1 MSQVMVFAAPPANWQ
16 DFQVLI
22 GEIARVKYVSDSVQ
36 EYGRQ
41 GQTQYG
47 IDIYA
52 VDHFDK
58 IIGIQC
64 KETKKNQ
71 GLTVSL
77 IDAEIVKAKK
87 VRPNLDLLILAT
99 TERIDRP
106 MQDYINVKND
116 TKSEPFK
123 IQIWFWDDVNTIL
136 NRSQS
141 VMSSW
146 YKSFMDNFGSD
157 QLCQHLSALRTAF
170 DRPAFVDNFL
180 HERNYDEFECALVD
194 TKAMIKTGFLYDRWQ
209 RNLVFETIPASLIGD
224 DKYKTFVS
232 AVETSL
238 EKLYQ
243 IFLREK
249 RKMVKNPNQLSEC
262 AGNFNILRRPLL
274 EILNEQLDMRSMQK
288 ININY

>member
-41 GQTQYG
+41 GQFQYG

-87 VRPNLDLLILAT
+87 VKPKLDLLILAT
-99 TERIDRP
+99 TERIDRA

-157 QLCQHLSALRTAF
+157 QLCQHLSTLRTAF
-170 DRPAFVDNFL
+170 DRPAFVDSFL

-209 RNLVFETIPASLIGD
+209 RNLVSETIPARLIGD
-224 DKYKTFVS
+224 DKYKLFVS
-232 AVETSL
+232 AVETNL

-262 AGNFNILRRPLL
+262 AGNFNILRRPML
-274 EILNEQLDMRSMQK
+274 EILNAQLDIRNMQR